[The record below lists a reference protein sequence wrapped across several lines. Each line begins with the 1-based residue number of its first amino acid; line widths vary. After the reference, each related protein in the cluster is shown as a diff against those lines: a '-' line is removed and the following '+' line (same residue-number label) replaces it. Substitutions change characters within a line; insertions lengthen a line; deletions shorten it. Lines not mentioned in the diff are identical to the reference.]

1 MLFTFTAGTCGQLP
15 HNRLEMRLQKNYNI
29 IVFKRLNVNSV
40 CLGEVMIKLP
50 DFSKTFEYENN
61 FYLSC
66 DTSRMA
72 KIISHYEFFK
82 MTMDVPGAIVECGVF
97 KGASLARFAMFRDL
111 LMNSHAKKIIGFDA
125 FGKFPETKHQADKKF
140 RTRFIKT
147 SGTEGISET
156 QMKAVLQHKCVY
168 KNVDL
173 VKGNVLDT
181 IPRYLKENPE
191 LKISLLNLDT
201 DVYEPAKVI
210 LSELY
215 PRITRGGIILIDD
228 YGVFPGETQAV
239 DEYFRDKNVRI
250 LKLPYSMTPC
260 YIIKD

>member
-1 MLFTFTAGTCGQLP
+1 
-15 HNRLEMRLQKNYNI
+15 
-29 IVFKRLNVNSV
+29 
-40 CLGEVMIKLP
+40 MIKLP

-82 MTMDVPGAIVECGVF
+82 KVIDIPGAIVECGVF

-111 LMNSHAKKIIGFDA
+111 LTNSHAKKIVAFDA
-125 FGKFPETKHQADKKF
+125 FGKFPETGYKADKKY

-147 SGTEGISET
+147 SGTEGISEKQLQT
-156 QMKAVLQHKCVY
+156 VLEHKNIY
-168 KNVDL
+168 KNIEL
-173 VKGNVLDT
+173 IKGNVLHT
-181 IPRYLKENPE
+181 IPKYLEDNPE
-191 LKISLLNLDT
+191 LKISLLNMDT
-201 DVYEPAKVI
+201 DVYEPAKII
-210 LSELY
+210 LEELY

-228 YGVFPGETQAV
+228 YGVFPGETNAV
-239 DEYFRDKNVRI
+239 DEYFKDKDVQI

-260 YIIKD
+260 YIIKN